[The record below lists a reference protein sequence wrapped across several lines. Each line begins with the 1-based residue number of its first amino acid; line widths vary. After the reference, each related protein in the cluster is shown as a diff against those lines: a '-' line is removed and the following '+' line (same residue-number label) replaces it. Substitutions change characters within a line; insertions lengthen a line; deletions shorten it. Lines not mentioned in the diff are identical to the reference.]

1 MRVAVILLSILA
13 SSPASAEYLGKLSSN
28 QFLYDSTSNEFGP
41 YGSPFSYNSINN
53 EFGPYGSPFSPQSV
67 NNPYAFDPPS
77 IDSGGNIF
85 GD

>member
-1 MRVAVILLSILA
+1 MRIAVILSLILA

-28 QFLYDSTSNEFGP
+28 QFLYDSTSNQFGP

-53 EFGPYGSPFSPQSV
+53 QFGPYGSPFSNQSV
-67 NNPYAFDPPS
+67 NNPYASDPPS
-77 IDSGGNIF
+77 ISSDGGLY

>member
-1 MRVAVILLSILA
+1 MKTLLILSLILV

-28 QFLYDSTSNEFGP
+28 EFLYDSTSNEFGP

-53 EFGPYGSPFSPQSV
+53 EFGPYGSPFSPQSA

-77 IDSGGNIF
+77 IGSDGGIF
-85 GD
+85 GE